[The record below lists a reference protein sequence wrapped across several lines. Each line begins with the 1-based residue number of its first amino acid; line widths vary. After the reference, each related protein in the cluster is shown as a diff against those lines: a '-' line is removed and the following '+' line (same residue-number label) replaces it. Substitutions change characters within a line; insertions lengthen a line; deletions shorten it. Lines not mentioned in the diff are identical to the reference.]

1 MKYLNL
7 LMLLTLSLVLSSCNN
22 NDETDLEI
30 ALPISKT
37 YVPSTMEI
45 NYNDLGEEQKRN
57 LIHLVYNEHIV
68 NDASDLPDDPMGFSA
83 AYQQIDFNTYT
94 LLIKYE
100 LHDYIIDTYSNR
112 YYRNTKENSY
122 NWMVNVGTA
131 SDMDTD
137 SDDSRFTRFAILV
150 RKIPADAQV
159 RTWLGLTFL
168 GNNLKTSD

>member
-57 LIHLVYNEHIV
+57 LIHLVNNEHIV

-122 NWMVNVGTA
+122 NWSINIGTS